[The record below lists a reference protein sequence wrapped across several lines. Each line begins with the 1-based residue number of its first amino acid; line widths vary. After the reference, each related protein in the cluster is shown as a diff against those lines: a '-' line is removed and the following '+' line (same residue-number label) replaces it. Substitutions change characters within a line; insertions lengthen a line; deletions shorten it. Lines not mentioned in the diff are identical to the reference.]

1 METEVKARRF
11 GGSVGIILPRAVVE
25 KERIVEGDL
34 LKVRVRKVADL
45 SFLWGM
51 GKDITKSTDR
61 IMEKIDE
68 GEVDD

>member
-25 KERIVEGDL
+25 RERIVEDDM

-51 GKDITKSTDR
+51 CKDVKISTDK
-61 IMEKIDE
+61 IMEEIDE
-68 GEVDD
+68 GEDD